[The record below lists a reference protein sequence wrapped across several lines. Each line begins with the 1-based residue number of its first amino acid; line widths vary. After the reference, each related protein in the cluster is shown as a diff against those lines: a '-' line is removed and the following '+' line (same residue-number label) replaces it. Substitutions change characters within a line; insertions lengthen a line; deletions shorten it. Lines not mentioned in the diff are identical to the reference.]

1 MNYDKIGSFIQ
12 QRRKSMNLT
21 QKQLADKIGVT
32 DKAISKWERGQGCP
46 DVSILEVLSNELG
59 CSILE
64 LLKGM
69 KIESKV
75 IPMTEADD
83 YIKDS
88 MNISEENIKTKIK
101 NVISRVIEVIVIVT
115 VGFVLYFNFMQINYI
130 EKKYNYKVTNQDFK
144 TINSIIE
151 KIDHNMNIIEKNVNT
166 FEENDYKDIVSKLN
180 KYYESIK
187 ETTLLKRIVAG
198 KDFNYNINDM
208 SLLVVLENDLAD
220 ELAILDIIQK
230 YTNNENI
237 ELYKKLITSE
247 SLSFSA
253 AYDNVY
259 NKLDNIYKYNLFYD
273 NNNDD
278 DTLIRNTLFGVKMR
292 VQFELNNLLYLTEVV
307 MEVGDI
313 NE

>member
-208 SLLVVLENDLAD
+208 SLLVVLGNDLAD

-292 VQFELNNLLYLTEVV
+292 VQFELNNLLHLTEVV

>member
-12 QRRKSMNLT
+12 QRRKAMNLT
-21 QKQLADKIGVT
+21 QKQLADKMGVT

-46 DVSILEVLSNELG
+46 DVSILEILSNELG

-64 LLKGM
+64 LLKGQ
-69 KIESKV
+69 KIENKV
-75 IPMTEADD
+75 IPITEADD

-88 MNISEENIKTKIK
+88 MNVSKESLKAKIRNI
-101 NVISRVIEVIVIVT
+101 VSRVIEFIVILT
-115 VGFVLYFNFMQINYI
+115 VELVLYFNFTQVNYI
-130 EKKYNYKVTNQDFK
+130 EKKYNYKVTNQDSK
-144 TINSIIE
+144 TINSIMK
-151 KIDHNMNIIEKNVNT
+151 KIDSNMNIIEKNENA
-166 FEENDYKDIVSKLN
+166 FEENDYQDIVSKFN

-187 ETTLLKRIVAG
+187 ETALLKKIVAG

-208 SLLVVLENDLAD
+208 SLLVVLGNNLAD

-237 ELYKKLITSE
+237 ESYKELITSE

-259 NKLDNIYKYNLFYD
+259 KKLDNIYKYYLVYD
-273 NNNDD
+273 DNDEI
-278 DTLIRNTLFGVKMR
+278 LIRNTLFGIKMR

>member
-12 QRRKSMNLT
+12 QRRKAMNLT

-32 DKAISKWERGQGCP
+32 DKAISNWERGQGCP
-46 DVSILEVLSNELG
+46 DVSILEILSNELG

-64 LLKGM
+64 LLKGQ
-69 KIESKV
+69 KIENKV
-75 IPMTEADD
+75 IPITEADD

-88 MNISEENIKTKIK
+88 MNVSKESLKIK
-101 NVISRVIEVIVIVT
+101 IRNIVSRVIEFIVILT
-115 VGFVLYFNFMQINYI
+115 VGFVLYVNFMQINYI

-151 KIDHNMNIIEKNVNT
+151 KIDHNMNLIEKNVNT
-166 FEENDYKDIVSKLN
+166 FEENDYQDIVSKLN

-208 SLLVVLENDLAD
+208 SLLVVLENDLAN

-237 ELYKKLITSE
+237 ELYKELITSE

-273 NNNDD
+273 NND

>member
-208 SLLVVLENDLAD
+208 SLLVVLGNDLAD

>member
-115 VGFVLYFNFMQINYI
+115 VGFVLYVNFMQINYI

-151 KIDHNMNIIEKNVNT
+151 KIDHNMNLIEKNVNT
-166 FEENDYKDIVSKLN
+166 FEKNDYQDIVSKLN

-208 SLLVVLENDLAD
+208 SLLVVLENDLAN

-237 ELYKKLITSE
+237 ELYKELITSE

-273 NNNDD
+273 NND